1 MKNVI
6 EIDGHKAVVAFD
18 PEIQML
24 RGEFLGLNGGA
35 DFLAKDVEGLFRE
48 GRISLKVFLD
58 MCAEKGIN
66 PFREYSGR
74 FNIRLD
80 PKTHA
85 AAATAAAAKDKSLNE
100 WVAEA
105 IEEAAHAD

>member
-6 EIDGHKAVVAFD
+6 EIDGHKAVIAFD
-18 PEIQML
+18 PELRML

-35 DFLAKDVEGLFRE
+35 DFLAEDVEGLFRE

-58 MCAEKGIN
+58 MCAEKGID

-74 FNIRLD
+74 FNVRLD
-80 PKTHA
+80 PRTHEAAAIA
-85 AAATAAAAKDKSLNE
+85 AAASNKSLNE
-100 WVAEA
+100 WVADA
-105 IEEAAHAD
+105 INEAAHSG

>member
-1 MKNVI
+1 
-6 EIDGHKAVVAFD
+6 
-18 PEIQML
+18 
-24 RGEFLGLNGGA
+24 
-35 DFLAKDVEGLFRE
+35 VEGLFRE

-58 MCAEKGIN
+58 MCAEKGVS

-80 PKTHA
+80 PRTHEAAALA
-85 AAATAAAAKDKSLNE
+85 AAASNKSLNE

-105 IEEAAHAD
+105 ISEAAHAG